1 MLGIGLGVMAVAVG
15 CLAAMVGVGG
25 GFLVVPMLVLVWGLS
40 MQDAAGTS
48 LIMIIFTSSSSTFA
62 YARQKRIDY
71 SLGLILAAGTIPGA
85 LAGAYVTSLVESEIL
100 EALLGIFL
108 LGLSLRMLV
117 AKELPDRKPDLEE
130 GAKRKVDAHG
140 HVFEY
145 AARPSRG
152 LPGSFLAGM
161 VSGTFGIGGG
171 TLIVPLL
178 RLGLNVPMHIAVP
191 TSMFMMIFTSISA
204 GLTHAVLG
212 HARLEYAIPLCIGIV
227 VGTQIGA
234 RLARRTK
241 ARVLER
247 LLGVCLLIV
256 GVRMIVAL
264 V

>member
-1 MLGIGLGVMAVAVG
+1 MGIGLGVMAVAVG
-15 CLAAMVGVGG
+15 CLAALVGVGG

-48 LIMIIFTSSSSTFA
+48 LIMIVFTSSSSTLA

-85 LAGAYVTSLVESEIL
+85 LAGAYITSLVDSKIL

-108 LGLSLRMLV
+108 LGLSLRMLL
-117 AKELPDRKPDLEE
+117 AKELPDRKPDMGDGE
-130 GAKRKVDAHG
+130 AKRKVDAHG

-145 AARPSRG
+145 SAKPSRG

-178 RLGLNVPMHIAVP
+178 RLGLKVPMHIAVP

-227 VGTQIGA
+227 AGTQIGA

-247 LLGVCLLIV
+247 LLGMCLLIV
-256 GVRMIVAL
+256 GVRMIAAL